1 MLGPDYLD
9 FAKAD
14 IVEVKENRFTVNLAN
29 EIKTKSQKISH
40 GETTLLEED
49 E

>member
-29 EIKTKSQKISH
+29 ETKTKSQEISY
-40 GETTLLEED
+40 EQTTLLEED